1 MRTKE
6 MKGATRHRSRV
17 DSRSHDHK
25 PIDRDE
31 PAQPQLAVVQCM
43 YITAVAERSRGSCRN
58 VGCTDTVRIA
68 YDGLKN
74 MNANVFIVLDKRGRR
89 GELAIQAG
97 EAYNIASVRC

>member
-6 MKGATRHRSRV
+6 MKGATRHRSRE

-68 YDGLKN
+68 YDGLNKYERKC
-74 MNANVFIVLDKRGRR
+74 FHCFR
-89 GELAIQAG
+89 
-97 EAYNIASVRC
+97 